1 MAPSDLRAAGE
12 ALYGPRRWQGGLAEL
27 LIGKPSSQTS
37 RIRNWLAGETI
48 PAWVKP
54 KLIAELRRR
63 AALAS
68 KTADRLASIAD

>member
-1 MAPSDLRAAGE
+1 MTPADLKAAGE

-48 PAWVKP
+48 PDWVRP
-54 KLIAELRRR
+54 KLVAELRRR
-63 AALAS
+63 AGLAH
-68 KTADRLASIAD
+68 KVADKLVGQ